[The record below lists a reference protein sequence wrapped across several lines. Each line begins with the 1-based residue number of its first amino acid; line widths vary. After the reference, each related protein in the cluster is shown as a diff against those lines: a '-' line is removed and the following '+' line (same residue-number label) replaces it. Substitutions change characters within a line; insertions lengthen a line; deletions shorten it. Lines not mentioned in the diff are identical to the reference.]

1 MIGKKKTK
9 KKNRKTEKGN
19 KKKGKNR
26 KNRKVS
32 FSFCC
37 VCACTFVHVWH
48 QKKMSYI
55 ISSNQPHLNKKLIT
69 ASSFVSNEFQS
80 NMKLPLDFSY
90 WCKFILI
97 DLLIY
102 NLSIYF
108 FKKSLIYTIIDQLD
122 NFSNIQLYFSIILLI
137 WRKSLLEA

>member
-1 MIGKKKTK
+1 MKKREKIE
-9 KKNRKTEKGN
+9 KTEKFLFLSVG
-19 KKKGKNR
+19 
-26 KNRKVS
+26 
-32 FSFCC
+32 

-55 ISSNQPHLNKKLIT
+55 ISSNQPPLNKKLIT